1 MANLEVFWGSGGQP
15 SWRVILAL
23 AIKQVPYQSHLVS
36 FSAGD
41 HKKPEFVALNPRHK
55 VPTIKDCSFVL
66 YESLAILSYLDRKY
80 PEPPLFGRSPEE
92 HGVIW
97 RWVAEFTNYL
107 EPVLQER
114 IVVPLFF
121 GRSEEQ
127 AASIREAVPKLHEEL
142 SHWERALGDSPWL
155 GAGSLAPGNHISAAD
170 VVAFPSLMALRR
182 AAQKPAARAF
192 DLDVEPLAERYPNL
206 NRWVARVEAL
216 PGYEQ
221 TYPPHWRE

>member
-1 MANLEVFWGSGGQP
+1 MAKLEVYWGSGGQP

-23 AIKQVPYQSHLVS
+23 AIKQVPFQSHLLS

-55 VPTIKDCSFVL
+55 VPAIKDGDFVL
-66 YESLAILSYLDRKY
+66 YESIAILTYLDRKY

-92 HGVIW
+92 HGLIW

-121 GRSEEQ
+121 GRSEEE
-127 AASIREAVPKLHEEL
+127 AASIRESVPKLREEL
-142 SHWERALGDSPWL
+142 SHWEHALGDNPWL
-155 GAGSLAPGNHISAAD
+155 VGTHISAAD

-192 DLDVEPLAERYPNL
+192 DLGVEPFSDQYPNL
-206 NRWVARVEAL
+206 NRWVARIEAL
-216 PGYEQ
+216 PGYEA
-221 TYPPHWRE
+221 TYPPHWRA